1 MATLWD
7 FLTEQINKH
16 GQGTLADKLGIDA
29 SILSKF
35 RSGEG
40 AIKLG
45 PLEALLKLGEAGV
58 RSEAEIKKLEDAFE
72 IATDLWK
79 AAKNHNQVEKK

>member
-1 MATLWD
+1 MTFRDLITD
-7 FLTEQINKH
+7 LISKH

-45 PLEALLKLGEAGV
+45 PLEALLKIGDAGV
-58 RSEAEIKKLEDAFE
+58 RPESEIKKLEDAFE

-79 AAKNHNQVEKK
+79 AAKNHNKVDKK